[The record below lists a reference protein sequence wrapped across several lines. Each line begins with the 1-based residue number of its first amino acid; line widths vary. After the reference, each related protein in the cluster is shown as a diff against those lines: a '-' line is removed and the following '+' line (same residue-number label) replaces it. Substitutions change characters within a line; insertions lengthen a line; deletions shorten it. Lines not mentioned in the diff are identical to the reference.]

1 MLSIFAIFHQLAFDL
16 NHFKSLSLMFRN
28 PVLLTEIELKKRQ
41 ANKSLPQHFHTYE
54 IYWNYPTTYN
64 LSIR

>member
-1 MLSIFAIFHQLAFDL
+1 MLSNFAIFHQLAFDL

-41 ANKSLPQHFHTYE
+41 ANKSLPQHFHTYG
-54 IYWNYPTTYN
+54 IY
-64 LSIR
+64 